1 MKKFFIGNLVC
12 GIFLTTTMAVA
23 SKPVKADL
31 DAPNSSITN
40 ALSTANSPSEM
51 ERNLGPILP
60 NIIANQVYKFAFDRN
75 TEFPLNPGNV
85 DGPYLKEF
93 EEGNTWL
100 NEVPKEQL
108 SLPFIDNDSIEKS
121 LNGYYIKNS
130 QSNKTIIFAHGYR
143 MNALQVGGWVKMYY
157 DMGYNILVP
166 DARAH
171 GQSDG
176 NDISFGW
183 KEKSDY
189 KNWVS
194 KLIAMNHNVQIIISG
209 VSMGGAT
216 TMMSSGEE
224 MPNNVKGYIED
235 CGYDSAYNQ
244 FNYLKPAAKDIIN
257 EQLSSTNPGI
267 QADDTE
273 VDDIMKR
280 VDNKLLKEQGF
291 SLEEASSTIQLQKNT
306 KPMLFIHGG
315 EDKFVPT
322 NMVYKNYEATQG
334 EKELWIVPKA
344 AHGMSIVQDRPGYK
358 KHVEEF
364 LNNIIE

>member
-1 MKKFFIGNLVC
+1 MKKCFTRILVC
-12 GIFLTTTMAVA
+12 SIFLTSTQVVI
-23 SKPVKADL
+23 SKAVKADL
-31 DAPNSSITN
+31 NTTDSRITN
-40 ALSTANSPSEM
+40 TLNTVNSPSTIEK
-51 ERNLGPILP
+51 NLGPVLP
-60 NIIANQVYKFAFDRN
+60 NIIANQVYKIAFDRN
-75 TEFPLNPGNV
+75 TEFPMTPGDV

-93 EEGNTWL
+93 EKGSKWL

-108 SLPFIDNDSIEKS
+108 SLPFIDNDGVEKK
-121 LNGYYIKNS
+121 LNGYYVKNS

-176 NDISFGW
+176 IDISFGW

-189 KNWVS
+189 KNWVN
-194 KLIAMNHNVQIIISG
+194 KLVEMNNDVQIIISG

-216 TMMSSGEE
+216 TMMSSGEK
-224 MPNNVKGYIED
+224 MSNNVKGYIED
-235 CGYDSAYNQ
+235 CGYDSTYNQ
-244 FNYLKPAAKDIIN
+244 FNYLKPIAKDIIN
-257 EQLSSTNPGI
+257 KQLSSTNPGI
-267 QADDTE
+267 QADDAE

-280 VDNKLLKEQGF
+280 VDTKLLKEQGF
-291 SLEEASSTIQLQKNT
+291 SLEEASSTHQLQKNK
-306 KPMLFIHGG
+306 KPILFIHGG

-322 NMVYKNYEATQG
+322 SMVYKNYEATQG
-334 EKELWIVPKA
+334 KKELWVVPKA
-344 AHGMSIVQDRPGYK
+344 AHGMSIVQDRLGYQ